1 MPDQPKTR
9 AEQSH
14 PYDKLT
20 PDIVLN
26 ALDSLGLITNGS
38 LLALN
43 SYENRVYQVG
53 LEAGGFCVVKFYRPA
68 RWPDAAIREE
78 HEFAFGLA
86 AQEIPVVA
94 PLLLAGDSLHEF
106 QGFRL
111 AVYPRKGGRSPDLSD
126 PSQLVQLG
134 RLLGRIHAYGAIAP
148 FQHRPTLTVDNFGY
162 ESISYLLNNE
172 FIPPHLLTAYTSVA
186 RDVMEHVVAA
196 YTRAGEIRNRRLHG
210 DFHPGNLLWTEQGP
224 HIVDLDDCRMGP
236 AIQDLWM
243 LLSGERHEMEA
254 QLSTLLE
261 GYSDFY
267 DFDPVELQLLEAL
280 RSLRLIHYSA
290 WLARR
295 CNDPA
300 FPRAFPWFN
309 SDKYWE
315 EQVLVLREQL
325 AAMQEPA
332 LTWF

>member
-1 MPDQPKTR
+1 MPDQPKAR

-20 PDIVLN
+20 PDVVLN
-26 ALDSLGLITNGS
+26 ALDSLGLVTNGS

-43 SYENRVYQVG
+43 SYENRVYQAG
-53 LEAGGFCVVKFYRPA
+53 LEDGGYCVVKFYRPG
-68 RWPDAAIREE
+68 RWPNAAIREE
-78 HEFAFGLA
+78 HEFAYGLA

-94 PLLLAGDSLHEF
+94 PLLLAGDSLHEYAD
-106 QGFRL
+106 FRL
-111 AVYPRKGGRSPDLSD
+111 AVYPRKGGRSPDLSN
-126 PSQLVQLG
+126 PQQLAQLG
-134 RLLGRIHAYGAIAP
+134 RLLGRIHAYGAMQP
-148 FQHRPTLTVDNFGY
+148 FQHRPTLTAENFGY
-162 ESISYLLNNE
+162 EPISYLTNHE
-172 FIPPHLLTAYTSVA
+172 FIPAHLQAAYSTLA

-196 YTRAGEIRNRRLHG
+196 YARVGAVRNLRLHG

-243 LLSGERHEMEA
+243 LLSGDRPDMEA
-254 QLSTLLE
+254 QLSTLLD

-267 DFDPVELQLLEAL
+267 DFNPAELQLLEAL

-295 CNDPA
+295 WNDPA

-315 EQVLVLREQL
+315 EQVLILREQL

-332 LTWF
+332 LSWF